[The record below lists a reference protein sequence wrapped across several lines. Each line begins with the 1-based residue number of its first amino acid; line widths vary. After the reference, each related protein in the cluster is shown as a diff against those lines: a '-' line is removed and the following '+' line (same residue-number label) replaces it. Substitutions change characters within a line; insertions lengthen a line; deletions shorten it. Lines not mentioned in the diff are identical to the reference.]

1 MPFNEFSEPRFLADK
16 AECFDSLKDL
26 ILTIAPGSEG
36 SVFDFLRNCYLRRT
50 IFKQFQIN
58 DSYFDG
64 PEAFGK
70 ELLQDALGSK
80 AVDLMPLVGSSDAF
94 LKALIDG
101 VPGVVAGAVLGS
113 SLSSDGDRGVDGARR
128 V

>member
-1 MPFNEFSEPRFLADK
+1 MVLLVQVVNIYCRMP
-16 AECFDSLKDL
+16 
-26 ILTIAPGSEG
+26 
-36 SVFDFLRNCYLRRT
+36 
-50 IFKQFQIN
+50 
-58 DSYFDG
+58 
-64 PEAFGK
+64 
-70 ELLQDALGSK
+70 LGSK

-113 SLSSDGDRGVDGARR
+113 RSSLSSGGDRGVDGARR